1 MARISTYIIDTAVS
15 LLDKLIGTDENGL
28 GTKNFTVESLADVF
42 GENNKT
48 NVADQAIFKFQDI
61 ASTGRKTG
69 SISFESFGG
78 VGTTF
83 NSITTFMVSKTAG
96 GNKDVANFLQL
107 FINKNIILAELDNVN
122 NFGAYKVS
130 GIIQHPT
137 ETNFYNVTVVSYNS
151 NGVIKKDKSYIFS
164 EFTNPADDSGDLH
177 FTYDQVSA
185 SSVWNI
191 QHDLGKNP
199 AVSVVDSG
207 HNTVLGQIKYVDAN
221 GVASTNHVQITFT
234 ASFSGKAF
242 LN

>member
-48 NVADQAIFKFQDI
+48 NVADQSIFKFQDI

-83 NSITTFMVSKTAG
+83 SSITTFMVSKTAG

-107 FINKNIILAELDNVN
+107 FINKNIILAELDDVN

-130 GIIQHPT
+130 
-137 ETNFYNVTVVSYNS
+137 V
-151 NGVIKKDKSYIFS
+151 
-164 EFTNPADDSGDLH
+164 
-177 FTYDQVSA
+177 
-185 SSVWNI
+185 
-191 QHDLGKNP
+191 
-199 AVSVVDSG
+199 
-207 HNTVLGQIKYVDAN
+207 
-221 GVASTNHVQITFT
+221 
-234 ASFSGKAF
+234 
-242 LN
+242 